1 MLLLLYIIQNMSVL
15 IMRGR
20 RKEAV
25 KQCKSVISIP
35 QKYLSK
41 LFIQLDT

>member
-25 KQCKSVISIP
+25 KQCKSVSIP